1 MSNCRLFA
9 GEWKFAIFDILIFTN
24 EWRMAELDW
33 NLIRSFVAVAETGS
47 LSGAARRLGASQPTL
62 GRHVAELEAALAVT
76 LFRRGRSGYELTE
89 AGLALYGRGKAVAEQ
104 AAAFARLAQGRTE
117 TIAGTVRVTASEV
130 IAACALPAM
139 MARLAVVEPD
149 IEVEIVASN
158 QVTSLLRRDADIAI
172 RMTEPAQLDL
182 VARKIADLP
191 LVACAARSYLE
202 RKGRPERPEDL
213 LDHDLVGFDRGTEL
227 IDGFGKFGIAID
239 RHAFRFR
246 SDNQIVLWEALRAG
260 NGIGFAQAVLVARDP
275 LLEQVLPDLPMP
287 SLPMWLAMHGDVRTS
302 ARIRRVADF
311 LYQELKAYS
320 AG

>member
-1 MSNCRLFA
+1 MCVAPTASTAAATFSAIGSTFSCHAVYSGLRQFSTTSAPRQASISAARSKASARTGSTPGASWSALALRATPFTRQPFARKARAAASPIRPAAPRIATVCMGLSCVRMSNCRLFA
-9 GEWKFAIFDILIFTN
+9 GEWKFAIFDILIFTD
-24 EWRMAELDW
+24 EWRMTELDW

-158 QVTSLLRRDADIAI
+158 QVTSLLRRD
-172 RMTEPAQLDL
+172 
-182 VARKIADLP
+182 
-191 LVACAARSYLE
+191 
-202 RKGRPERPEDL
+202 
-213 LDHDLVGFDRGTEL
+213 
-227 IDGFGKFGIAID
+227 
-239 RHAFRFR
+239 
-246 SDNQIVLWEALRAG
+246 
-260 NGIGFAQAVLVARDP
+260 
-275 LLEQVLPDLPMP
+275 
-287 SLPMWLAMHGDVRTS
+287 
-302 ARIRRVADF
+302 
-311 LYQELKAYS
+311 
-320 AG
+320 